1 MSRRTSLFD
10 QVRIALSFLS
20 PLSPSPRALAAG
32 ALVGALLVL
41 ASIYVATQHT
51 VLLDVNGIAFR
62 HRTHQRSA
70 QGVLQEMRIQLYAED
85 LLEAPSDEGLLLGE
99 PIRIRVARQADL
111 VHDGSVTRVRTRAF
125 DVAGV
130 ISDTGV
136 VIFPQDRLFLARE
149 PCTLGTRLPPL
160 DVPTRSRVHVVID
173 ALRRAV
179 LLAVRRAVLL
189 SVQDGPIP
197 VTFHTTAA
205 TVGEALFERGLVVYL
220 GDRVF
225 PGFDTRITPGL
236 RVLIRRSKPLI
247 LDVGGKSRMLRTR
260 GNTVGELLSA
270 EGVAL
275 GHKDYVLPDPRTE
288 IERDLRVSVVRVH
301 DEYYLEEAAIPFSH
315 RQEPNPEMELDS
327 RSIAQWGR
335 EGIRTRRIRVYY
347 ENGQQMY
354 QTEEEEWLARE
365 PLDQVLHYGTKIV
378 ERVLDT
384 PEGPLTYWRKLRVL
398 ATSYNAPTAGKPLD
412 HPAYGITRTGWRAR
426 KGIIAV
432 DPRVIRLRQELYVPG
447 YGKGTAADTGSA
459 ILWRHID
466 LCYDDDN
473 LKLWYRWVDLYVLT
487 PVPPAGQIRWIIPD
501 SPTERR

>member
-1 MSRRTSLFD
+1 VSRRTSLFD

-365 PLDQVLHYGTKIV
+365 PLDQVLHY
-378 ERVLDT
+378 
-384 PEGPLTYWRKLRVL
+384 TYWRKLRVL

-473 LKLWYRWVDLYVLT
+473 LKLWHRWVDLYLLT
-487 PVPPAGQIRWIIPD
+487 PAPPAGQIRWIIPD
-501 SPTERR
+501 QPQERR